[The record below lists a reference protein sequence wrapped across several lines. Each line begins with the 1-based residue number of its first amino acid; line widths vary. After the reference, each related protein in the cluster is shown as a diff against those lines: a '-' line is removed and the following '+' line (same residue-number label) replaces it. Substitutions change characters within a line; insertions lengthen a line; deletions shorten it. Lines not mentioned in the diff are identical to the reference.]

1 MMRNLMEKYY
11 KELCP
16 NIKKELSLKNIYQV
30 PCVKKIVVSS
40 GVGRYKEDKEIIK
53 KFSDDFSLFCGQ
65 KPKINLSKKAVSA
78 FKLRI
83 GQPVGLTAT
92 LRGQRMYDFI
102 ERLTKVGMPRIR
114 DFKGLKRKGFDK
126 MGNHSF
132 GVEEHTIMPEIKYD
146 NVNQSFGFQVNI
158 YINTSDAKTSELL
171 LKNLGFPFEKS

>member
-1 MMRNLMEKYY
+1 MRNLMGKYY
-11 KELCP
+11 KEFRP
-16 NIKKELSLKNIYQV
+16 NMKKELSLKNIHEV
-30 PCVKKIVVSS
+30 PRITKVVVSS
-40 GVGRYKEDKEIIK
+40 GIGRYKEDEEIIK
-53 KFSDDFSLFCGQ
+53 KFTNDFSIFCGQ

-83 GQPVGLTAT
+83 GQPIGLTAT

-114 DFKGLKRKGFDK
+114 DFKGIRRKGFDK
-126 MGNHSF
+126 MGNHCF

-158 YINTSDAKTSELL
+158 HTNTTDVKTSEIL